1 MMVLFYIRKI
11 HQIHGGFCY
20 PQEFHGRRFPPPSWG
35 SFLYF
40 LGFFCLEE
48 ENAIT
53 YVVGFMEIGVVI
65 ALFPLFFGKKEAE
78 RKQDW
83 LWWRCFPAWVGGEVV
98 GKRIA
103 HRLRAVLEVHTDYG
117 RSPLLSLS
125 VFIPKRWKDGVAS
138 VSCGYRFL
146 CDMAFSVLFLVLFPL
161 FYARLRGFF
170 LSVRMWRQQGLT
182 HRFG

>member
-1 MMVLFYIRKI
+1 MVEVFISARLLQIRDDIPFHIRNFSVRYVEYIQMMVLFYIRKI

-65 ALFPLFFGKKEAE
+65 ALFPLFFGKKEAG
-78 RKQDW
+78 
-83 LWWRCFPAWVGGEVV
+83 LAAVAVFSCLGWWRSGGEKDCTQITGGVR
-98 GKRIA
+98 GA
-103 HRLRAVLEVHTDYG
+103 YRLRTES
-117 RSPLLSLS
+117 SPLSFRFYS
-125 VFIPKRWKDGVAS
+125 KEVERWG
-138 VSCGYRFL
+138 CQRFL
-146 CDMAFSVLFLVLFPL
+146 RIPISL
-161 FYARLRGFF
+161 
-170 LSVRMWRQQGLT
+170 
-182 HRFG
+182 